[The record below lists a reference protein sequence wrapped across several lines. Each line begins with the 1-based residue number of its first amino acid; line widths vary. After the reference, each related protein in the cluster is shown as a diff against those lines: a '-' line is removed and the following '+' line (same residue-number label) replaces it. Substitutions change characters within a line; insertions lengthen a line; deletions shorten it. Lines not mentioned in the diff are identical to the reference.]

1 LTYLIGIVVFSSV
14 VFFLLGILF
23 FVEARIVKKGD
34 CLVTI
39 NDDRKKSITV
49 ASGSTLLAAMV
60 SNDIF
65 LPSACGGGGSCGQCR
80 CKVEKGGGD
89 LLPTELPH
97 LSRREIKGNIRLACQ
112 VKVRDEMQIRIP
124 DEIFSIKK
132 YHATVVTNKNVATFI
147 KELVLKLDPGED
159 FDYQAGAYIQIDIPE
174 YEVEFTEFDVAER
187 FNASWEKFE
196 LRKLGSQS
204 EDAVYRAYSLASAPY
219 EKESLRFT
227 VRLATPPA
235 DAPEAPPGVGSSYV
249 FSLQSGDRV
258 TLSGPYGDFFVKDT
272 EKEMCFVGGG
282 AGMAPMRSHIFNQLN
297 EAGTTRKMTF
307 WYGARSKQEMFY
319 DEDFQLLNERFENF
333 SYYVALS
340 DLQPEDN
347 WDRLTG
353 FVHQCLYDEYLSTH
367 QDPSEVEYYLC
378 GPPMMLKAVMKML
391 DSLGVDPE
399 AIAFD
404 DFG

>member
-1 LTYLIGIVVFSSV
+1 LTYLVGIVVFSSV

-23 FVEARIVKKGD
+23 FVEARIVRKGD

-39 NDDRKKSITV
+39 NDDREKGISV
-49 ASGSTLLAAMV
+49 PSGSTLLAAMV
-60 SNDIF
+60 YNDIF

-80 CKVEKGGGD
+80 CKVTKGGGD

-97 LSRREIKGNIRLACQ
+97 LSRREIKDNIRLACQ
-112 VKVRDEMQIRIP
+112 VKVREEMQIRIP
-124 DEIFSIKK
+124 EEIFSIKK
-132 YHATVVTNKNVATFI
+132 YQATVVSNQNVATFI
-147 KELVLKLDPGED
+147 KDLVLKIDPGEEL
-159 FDYQAGAYIQIDIPE
+159 DYQAGAYMQIDIPE

-204 EDAVYRAYSLASAPY
+204 EEVVFRAYSLASAPY
-219 EKESLRFT
+219 EKDFLRFT

-235 DAPEAPPGVGSSYV
+235 DVPEAPPGVGSSYV
-249 FSLQSGDRV
+249 FSLRSGDRV
-258 TLSGPYGDFFVKDT
+258 MLSGPYGDFFVKDT
-272 EKEMCFVGGG
+272 EREMCFVGGG

-297 EAGTTRKMTF
+297 EVKTTRKMTF

-319 DEDFQLLNERFENF
+319 DEHFRSLDEKFENF
-333 SYYVALS
+333 SYHVALS
-340 DLQPEDN
+340 DPQPEDN
-347 WDRLTG
+347 WEGLTG
-353 FVHQCLYDEYLSTH
+353 FIHQCLQDEYLGTH
-367 QDPSEVEYYLC
+367 HDPPEVEYYLC

-399 AIAFD
+399 AISYD